1 MDVNWMQKQFGA
13 TLIRRNSRIF
23 LVLASLPAKSPRNES
38 RRWSLGQI
46 TVSITAKRESLLKKT
61 CFLLH
66 VNSRKRKS
74 KYCPMWISESG
85 KSLPVESGIQEIFL
99 VEFEI
104 LGFGIPITIWI
115 RIRILLTKNPASS
128 SLNPESTTWNPES
141 KTVLGSL
148 TRGDISLLMWCRT
161 GGFATTIFSVT
172 HRCDVETML

>member
-99 VEFEI
+99 VEFQI

-115 RIRILLTKNPASS
+115 RIRNSTDK
-128 SLNPESTTWNPES
+128 ESGIQFLES
-141 KTVLGSL
+141 G
-148 TRGDISLLMWCRT
+148 I
-161 GGFATTIFSVT
+161 
-172 HRCDVETML
+172 HDVESRIQDCPGFPYNGRYITINVMSHGRICNDDF